1 MPIGMIYYQNYKD
14 GSVVE
19 AKMHK
24 FLIHKKGDHV
34 GVATSDIEAGEEV
47 VGVYMDDDST
57 VEVVS
62 GGGIPLGH
70 KIAVEECEP
79 SGAVI
84 EYGVKIGEAPE
95 GLSVGDYV
103 HTHNLK
109 SARW

>member
-1 MPIGMIYYQNYKD
+1 
-14 GSVVE
+14 VE
-19 AKMHK
+19 VEMHK
-24 FLIHKKGDHV
+24 FLIHKRDDHV

-57 VEVVS
+57 IEVAS
-62 GGGIPLGH
+62 RGEIPLGH
-70 KIAVEECEP
+70 KIAVAECEP
-79 SGAVI
+79 GGAVI
-84 EYGVKIGEAPE
+84 EYGVQIGEAPE